1 MTVRARRGSST
12 VIPLRLCCRAL
23 RMTTRSGDEGI
34 TCKDSGWASPNVIS
48 AHMALA
54 LTPRLLRRGLELF
67 ALISLAG
74 VAGLLLYGNNLPA
87 FAAAL
92 LGLRWRWLLLGL
104 ALASMDWFG
113 GGTRLWV
120 VARHVHPGVR
130 WRDMVLAG
138 GMSAWGA
145 YLTPFQTGAGPM
157 MMWTMRRGGVRLP
170 EAMTSTFMTFVAT
183 VAFFALAGPLAIS
196 MGAGRS
202 LAEHNVVLGITYYG
216 LFRASLTI
224 FGILGVLMLIAIIF
238 PVWLRDAVHWLA
250 TRAQRKSR
258 RIAARIEH
266 LREGIDRA
274 HECLVAFGS
283 PKGWL
288 ALLWAVL
295 LSGPS
300 HANKLLAGYV
310 ALRTLG
316 LHTKFVDI
324 LLLQTF
330 ITFLLYFAPT
340 PGSSGLAELLS
351 AAVMQIYVQP
361 SELPTYTLIWRFI
374 NSYATVIVGSLL
386 FWRWLKRGFVG
397 REEPVVAGG
406 DSG

>member
-1 MTVRARRGSST
+1 M
-12 VIPLRLCCRAL
+12 P
-23 RMTTRSGDEGI
+23 
-34 TCKDSGWASPNVIS
+34 
-48 AHMALA
+48 LA

-67 ALISLAG
+67 AVISLAG
-74 VAGLLLYGNNLPA
+74 VAALLLYGNNFGA

-104 ALASMDWFG
+104 VIASMDWFG

-157 MMWTMRRGGVRLP
+157 MMWAMRRGGVRLP

-183 VAFFALAGPLAIS
+183 VAFFAIAGPLAIYL
-196 MGAGRS
+196 GAGQS
-202 LAEHNVVLGITYYG
+202 LAQHQIVLGISYYG

-224 FGILGVLMLIAIIF
+224 FGILGVVMFAAMMF
-238 PVWLRDAVHWLA
+238 PTWLRDAVYWVANHLEH
-250 TRAQRKSR
+250 RSR
-258 RIAARIEH
+258 RVAARIEQ
-266 LREGIDRA
+266 LRGGIDRA
-274 HECLVAFGS
+274 HECLVAFRS
-283 PKGWL
+283 PRGWL
-288 ALLWAVL
+288 ALGWAVI

-300 HANKLLAGYV
+300 HANKLLAGYA
-310 ALRTLG
+310 ALRALG
-316 LHTKFVDI
+316 IQANFVDI

-340 PGSSGLAELLS
+340 PGASGLAELLS
-351 AAVMQIYVQP
+351 AAVMSIYVPRALVP
-361 SELPTYTLIWRFI
+361 SYTLLWRFI
-374 NSYATVIVGSLL
+374 NSYATVTVGTLV
-386 FWRWLKRGFVG
+386 FGRWIRGGLVG
-397 REEPVVAGG
+397 VEEAVSPEAV
-406 DSG
+406 

>member
-1 MTVRARRGSST
+1 M
-12 VIPLRLCCRAL
+12 P
-23 RMTTRSGDEGI
+23 
-34 TCKDSGWASPNVIS
+34 
-48 AHMALA
+48 LA

-74 VAGLLLYGNNLPA
+74 VAGLLLYGNTLPA

-104 ALASMDWFG
+104 GIASMDWFG

-183 VAFFALAGPLAIS
+183 VAFFAIAGPLTIYF
-196 MGAGRS
+196 GAGHS
-202 LAEHNVVLGITYYG
+202 LAAHHVVLGISYYD
-216 LFRASLTI
+216 LFRTSLTI
-224 FGILGVLMLIAIIF
+224 FGVLGVLMLVAMVF
-238 PVWLRDAVHWLA
+238 PAWLRNGVHWLA
-250 TRAQRKSR
+250 NRLEHRSR
-258 RIAARIEH
+258 RVAARIEQ
-266 LREGIDRA
+266 LREGVDRA
-274 HECLVAFGS
+274 HECMVAFGS

-288 ALLWAVL
+288 ALFWAVL

-300 HANKLLAGYV
+300 HANRLRAGSA
-310 ALRTLG
+310 ALRAVG
-316 LHTKFVDI
+316 IPANFVDI

-340 PGSSGLAELLS
+340 PGASGLAELLS
-351 AAVMQIYVQP
+351 AAVMSIYVP
-361 SELPTYTLIWRFI
+361 REITAGYIIIWRFI
-374 NSYATVIVGSLL
+374 NSYVTVITGSLL
-386 FWRWLKRGFVG
+386 FWHWRRRGGRAAATRRAGAPAGRTGRHSEGHARGRGVG
-397 REEPVVAGG
+397 QRRTAGG
-406 DSG
+406 

>member
-1 MTVRARRGSST
+1 M
-12 VIPLRLCCRAL
+12 P
-23 RMTTRSGDEGI
+23 
-34 TCKDSGWASPNVIS
+34 
-48 AHMALA
+48 LA

-104 ALASMDWFG
+104 GIASMDWFG

-183 VAFFALAGPLAIS
+183 VAFFAIAGPLAIYF
-196 MGAGRS
+196 GAGHS
-202 LAEHNVVLGITYYG
+202 LAAHHVVLGISYYD
-216 LFRASLTI
+216 LFRTSLTI
-224 FGILGVLMLIAIIF
+224 FGVLGVLMLVAMLF
-238 PVWLRDAVHWLA
+238 PLWLRNGVHWLA
-250 TRAQRKSR
+250 NRLEHRSR
-258 RIAARIEH
+258 RVAARIEQ

-274 HECLVAFGS
+274 HECMVAFGS
-283 PKGWL
+283 PQGWR
-288 ALLWAVL
+288 AL
-295 LSGPS
+295 GIP
-300 HANKLLAGYV
+300 AN
-310 ALRTLG
+310 
-316 LHTKFVDI
+316 FVDI

-340 PGSSGLAELLS
+340 PGASGLAELLS
-351 AAVMQIYVQP
+351 SVVMSIYVP
-361 SELPTYTLIWRFI
+361 RSLVASYTLLWRFI
-374 NSYATVIVGSLL
+374 NSYATVAVGSLL
-386 FWRWLKRGFVG
+386 FWYWLRRGLVSL
-397 REEPVVAGG
+397 EESVSG
-406 DSG
+406 DAA